1 MFATSYIQIVCWE
14 TFAERI
20 THKLRQIYLKAILR
34 QQISWFDAQQTGN
47 LTARLTDDLER
58 VREGLGDKLSL
69 FIQMVS
75 AFVAGFGVGFA
86 YSWSMTLVMMVVAP
100 FIVFSAS
107 WMSKIV
113 ATRTQVEQETYAV
126 AGAIAEETFSSI
138 RTAAL
143 EKGRKTGLVKYFYMG
158 VGVGFGQMCTY
169 VSYALAFW
177 YGSTL
182 IISDPTLDRGRIFTV
197 FFAVMSGSSAP
208 GHLPPISEHYIDRS
222 RCCSESVLKVINSRP
237 KIDPYSLDGIVL
249 NNMRGSIRLKNV
261 HFSYPSR
268 STLPILKG
276 VSLQV
281 AAGQKIALVG
291 SSGCGKSTIVN
302 LLLRFYDPTRGK
314 VTIDDIDVC
323 DLNVHKLRE
332 QIGVVSQEPV
342 LFDGTLF
349 ENIRMGYEH
358 ATMEEVQEACR

>member
-1 MFATSYIQIVCWE
+1 FE
-14 TFAERI
+14 
-20 THKLRQIYLKAILR
+20 
-34 QQISWFDAQQTGN
+34 
-47 LTARLTDDLER
+47 
-58 VREGLGDKLSL
+58 
-69 FIQMVS
+69 
-75 AFVAGFGVGFA
+75 
-86 YSWSMTLVMMVVAP
+86 
-100 FIVFSAS
+100 
-107 WMSKIV
+107 
-113 ATRTQVEQETYAV
+113 
-126 AGAIAEETFSSI
+126 
-138 RTAAL
+138 AAL

-197 FFAVMSGSSAP
+197 FFAVMSGSSAL
-208 GHLPPISEHYIDRS
+208 GTCLPYLNTISIAQGAVR
-222 RCCSESVLKVINSRP
+222 SVLKVINSRP

-268 STLPILKG
+268 RTLPILRG

-314 VTIDDIDVC
+314 
-323 DLNVHKLRE
+323 
-332 QIGVVSQEPV
+332 
-342 LFDGTLF
+342 
-349 ENIRMGYEH
+349 
-358 ATMEEVQEACR
+358 